1 MHSRFRRNALFLAL
15 VCSTAGAAETNVPSL
30 FQRVDPQR
38 TSVVPMA
45 SYEEADRI
53 AVADL
58 IQVYELARTNDPLL
72 AQADANS
79 LSIGEG
85 VAQARSFLL
94 PQVSGDYSW
103 QNTDSDGSSQ
113 QFVDDPVPGFET
125 FAFASDIDDKGW
137 GVQLTQ
143 SIFSW
148 TNWKN
153 LDASRENAA
162 ASQFDYEAAADSLLQ
177 RSANVY
183 FGVLRAKDNL
193 AFAMADEA
201 ALKRQLEQ
209 AEQRFEVGLSAITDV
224 EEARARYDAARATT
238 ITARNVLDD
247 AKVAVAELTGVPIEE
262 LKPVRDE
269 LPLDPPQP
277 ADAREWLQLANS
289 SSPVILADQA
299 TVRAAEANVKAARAG
314 HYPTIDGFVNYQ
326 DGSSN
331 GTRTLEG
338 FDSPIDS
345 EAQTTVYGLRV
356 TVPLFTG
363 GRTSSLTRQAIYQ
376 RDAAGN
382 LLEQDR
388 RAVLRSTVN
397 SYRSAVA
404 GVSSVEARKQALR
417 SAQAALEATQ
427 AGFEVGTRTIVDV
440 LIAQQAL
447 TQAYSLYAGAR
458 YDFILNSLGLRTFAG
473 VIERGDLE
481 LINAQLDDNVPTVE
495 ELATRALPEQRS
507 ILDTMEESQL
517 IEDDLQDDGND

>member
-1 MHSRFRRNALFLAL
+1 MHFRLRHNALYLAL
-15 VCSTAGAAETNVPSL
+15 LCASAGAAETNVPGV

-38 TSVVPMA
+38 TSVVPTA
-45 SYEEADRI
+45 SYEDGDRI

-58 IQVYELARTNDPLL
+58 IQVYELARNNDPQL
-72 AQADANS
+72 ALADANS

-125 FAFASDIDDKGW
+125 FGFSSDIDDKGW

-153 LDASRENAA
+153 LDASRETAA
-162 ASQFDYEAAADSLLQ
+162 ASQFDYEATADGLLQ
-177 RSANVY
+177 RTANVY

-247 AKVAVAELTGVPIEE
+247 AKVAVAELTGVPIDE
-262 LKPVRDE
+262 LKPVRED

-277 ADAREWLQLANS
+277 ADAREWMQLANR
-289 SSPVILADQA
+289 SSPVILADEA
-299 TVRAAEANVKAARAG
+299 TVRAA
-314 HYPTIDGFVNYQ
+314 
-326 DGSSN
+326 
-331 GTRTLEG
+331 
-338 FDSPIDS
+338 
-345 EAQTTVYGLRV
+345 
-356 TVPLFTG
+356 
-363 GRTSSLTRQAIYQ
+363 
-376 RDAAGN
+376 
-382 LLEQDR
+382 
-388 RAVLRSTVN
+388 
-397 SYRSAVA
+397 
-404 GVSSVEARKQALR
+404 
-417 SAQAALEATQ
+417 
-427 AGFEVGTRTIVDV
+427 
-440 LIAQQAL
+440 
-447 TQAYSLYAGAR
+447 
-458 YDFILNSLGLRTFAG
+458 
-473 VIERGDLE
+473 
-481 LINAQLDDNVPTVE
+481 
-495 ELATRALPEQRS
+495 
-507 ILDTMEESQL
+507 
-517 IEDDLQDDGND
+517 

>member
-1 MHSRFRRNALFLAL
+1 MRSRFRRNVLFLAL
-15 VCSTAGAAETNVPSL
+15 LSSAAGAAETNVPGV
-30 FQRVDPQR
+30 FQRVDPNR
-38 TSVVPMA
+38 TAVVPTA
-45 SYEEADRI
+45 VYDGNSI

-58 IQVYELARTNDPLL
+58 IEVYELARVNDPLL
-72 AQADANS
+72 ALVESNS
-79 LSIGEG
+79 LAIGEG

-94 PQVSGDYSW
+94 PQVAGDYSW

-125 FAFASDIDDKGW
+125 FAFSSDIDDKGW
-137 GVQLTQ
+137 GAQLTQ

-153 LDASRENAA
+153 LAASRETALA
-162 ASQFDYEAAADSLLQ
+162 GQFDYEAAADNLLQ

-238 ITARNVLDD
+238 ISARNVLDD
-247 AKVAVAELTGVPIEE
+247 AKVAVAELTGKAITE
-262 LKPVRDE
+262 LKPVKEE

-277 ADAREWLQLANS
+277 ADAAEWLQMADR
-289 SSPVILADQA
+289 SSPVILSDQA
-299 TVRAAEANVKAARAG
+299 TVRAAQENIQAARSG
-314 HYPTIDGFVNYQ
+314 HYPTVDGFVNYQ

-331 GTRTLEG
+331 GTRALEG
-338 FDSPIDS
+338 FESPIDS

-404 GVSSVEARKQALR
+404 GVSSVQARAQALR

-447 TQAYSLYAGAR
+447 TQAYSLYSGAR
-458 YDFILNSLGLRTFAG
+458 YDFILNSLALRTFAG
-473 VIERGDLE
+473 VIERSDLE
-481 LINAQLDDNVPTVE
+481 LVNAQLDDNVPTVE

-507 ILDTMEESQL
+507 ILDPIEESRSV
-517 IEDDLQDDGND
+517 EEELQEPDND